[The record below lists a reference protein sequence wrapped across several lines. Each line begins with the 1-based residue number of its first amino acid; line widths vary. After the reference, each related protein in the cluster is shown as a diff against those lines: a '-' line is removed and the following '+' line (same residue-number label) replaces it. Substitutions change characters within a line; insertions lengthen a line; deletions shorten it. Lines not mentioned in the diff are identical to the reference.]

1 MNNHSAMIKNERKKL
16 AKERE
21 NMWPRGLQPETK
33 GSPRRGKQHI
43 EKKKKKNG
51 KYDREERSPKHK
63 MNVEEKSILV
73 V

>member
-1 MNNHSAMIKNERKKL
+1 MKEKSSQRK
-16 AKERE
+16 
-21 NMWPRGLQPETK
+21 
-33 GSPRRGKQHI
+33 
-43 EKKKKKNG
+43 EKICDLEAASRKPKAKNG